1 MSFYLAVP
9 SDSSHKFF
17 PNNKISSYNTKLAK
31 EIILYDDYEIGLSS
45 IHFPLTYYNVKKGEF
60 KVFKIIEKENNSSN
74 IIERKTLFS
83 EIESVPEGRYPTE
96 TMVEDIFKR
105 IPSSILDVQVSN
117 VNRRTHIKV
126 GKDHDL
132 SFTMP
137 LLDFLGRKFTPLPLK
152 GNIFEN
158 SC

>member
-17 PNNKISSYNTKLAK
+17 PHNKISSYNTKLAK

-45 IHFPLTYYNVKKGEF
+45 IHFPLTYYNVRKGEF
-60 KVFKIIEKENNSSN
+60 KVFKITEKENNSSN

-96 TMVEDIFKR
+96 NMVEEIFKR
-105 IPSSILDVQVSN
+105 VSKKYFE
-117 VNRRTHIKV
+117 VNMSNFDRKIKLRI
-126 GKDHDL
+126 GKHYDIAFNPAL
-132 SFTMP
+132 V
-137 LLDFLGRKFTPLPLK
+137 DFLGREFTPKPK
-152 GNIFEN
+152 EGNIFEK
-158 SC
+158 